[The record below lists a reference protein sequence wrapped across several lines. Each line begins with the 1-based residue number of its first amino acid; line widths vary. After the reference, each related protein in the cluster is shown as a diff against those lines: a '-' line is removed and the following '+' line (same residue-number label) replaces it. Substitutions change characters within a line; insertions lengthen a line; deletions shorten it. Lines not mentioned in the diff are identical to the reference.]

1 MYRKYLNKSLDM
13 NDFKSTNK
21 YAPEGVR
28 YCNGY
33 CQDFR
38 QIEEFSGMK
47 IKMMCKSCRNIIGL
61 GEKQIKEGK
70 ITLEQFKENPHIVH
84 GIDVDIDNMRLCEIC
99 KQNKPFSSFEKTR
112 NQCKACRAI
121 ECKKRNENIDTF
133 IKDIEKLKERGNE
146 LEKFLK
152 QIPKDKL
159 INIISHYQ
167 IGRKATDTKDRMI
180 MNTLDHFRKKQN
192 TYLCRGSCGSVLQEQ
207 FSICGKCSKKES
219 TVHKNHVE
227 KMTKFE
233 DNLEQFVQ
241 NLQEIKL
248 EDNYMYNK
256 KQILMIFHA
265 IKAGV
270 SGILKKNELIVK
282 INETLAKRREEE
294 EKKIEELK
302 RPQEVVEL
310 KLECILNGTA
320 VLAREGDNYINATQL
335 CQAGGK
341 LFSNWKG
348 LESTKE
354 FMTAISRRKNIPE
367 ADLLDVKRGNSTKFT
382 QGSWVHPLLA
392 INLAQWISPD
402 FAVQVTEWIYELGV
416 TGSVRLHQERSQA
429 QIEVLKKSLIK
440 TKDEKVL
447 IEKKHKMVLFK
458 RTCHKFKKGSCFYII
473 SDGDSTALKYKV
485 GIDNKDINTRLRQY
499 RTSIPATKLEF
510 LVYTDDNKLIEDSV
524 LRRYLEKRKK
534 YKNHEWIYDMEVS
547 HIIDSVMTNINHL
560 GINYTLEKD
569 IQKYNESCL
578 VTEDEKQLTDTTE
591 EETPV
596 EIEVVRDEKSEDSES
611 EDVQEEEIPDISS
624 LGIVKLKG
632 IAKSMGIAGYTKYT
646 SATKG
651 ELVKLINDR
660 K

>member
-1 MYRKYLNKSLDM
+1 M

-38 QIEEFSGMK
+38 QIEEFTGVK
-47 IKMMCKSCRNIIGL
+47 IKMMCNSCRNIIGL

-133 IKDIEKLKERGNE
+133 IKDIEKLKERGND

-219 TVHKNHVE
+219 TVHKNHVI

-302 RPQEVVEL
+302 RPQEIVEL
-310 KLECILNGTA
+310 KLECILNGIT
-320 VLAREGDNYINATQL
+320 VLARESDGYINATQL

-341 LFSNWKG
+341 LFGHWKA
-348 LESTKE
+348 LDSTKE
-354 FMTAISRRKNIPE
+354 LLKELELDTGIPE
-367 ADLLDVKRGNSTKFT
+367 SQLLDIKKGGNAKTVT
-382 QGSWVHPLLA
+382 QGSWIHPDLA
-392 INLAQWISPD
+392 VQLAQWISPK
-402 FAVQVTEWIYELGV
+402 FALKVSRWVIELSV
-416 TGSVRLHQERSQA
+416 TGSVRLHQEKSRNE
-429 QIEVLKKSLIK
+429 IELLNKTLKETKREKNIIQKNHSLI
-440 TKDEKVL
+440 
-447 IEKKHKMVLFK
+447 LFK
-458 RTCHKFKKGSCFYII
+458 RTCHKFKKGPCFYII

-510 LVYTDDNKLIEDSV
+510 LVYTDDNKLIEDNV

-547 HIIDSVMTNINHL
+547 HIIDSVMTTINHL

-569 IQKYNESCL
+569 IQKYNDSCL
-578 VTEDEKQLTDTTE
+578 FTEDEKQLTDTTE

-596 EIEVVRDEKSEDSES
+596 QIEDTQSEDSES
-611 EDVQEEEIPDISS
+611 EDEQEEEIPDISS
-624 LGIVKLKG
+624 LGIVKLKE

-651 ELVKLINDR
+651 ELVKLINER

>member
-38 QIEEFSGMK
+38 QIEEFTGVVA
-47 IKMMCKSCRNIIGL
+47 KMMCNSCRNIIGL

-70 ITLEQFKENPHIVH
+70 ITLEQFKENPNIVH
-84 GIDVDIDNMRLCEIC
+84 GIDLDIDTLRLCKIC
-99 KQNKPFSSFEKTR
+99 KQNKPFSSFENTR

-121 ECKKRNENIDTF
+121 ESKKRNEDIDTF

-167 IGRKATDTKDRMI
+167 IGRKATDTKDRMVVN
-180 MNTLDHFRKKQN
+180 MVDHFKKLQN
-192 TYLCRGSCGSVLQEQ
+192 SYLCRGLCGSILQEQ
-207 FSICGKCSKKES
+207 FSICEKCSKKES

-270 SGILKKNELIVK
+270 SGTLKKNELIVK
-282 INETLAKRREEE
+282 INETLAKRRQEQEE
-294 EKKIEELK
+294 KIEELK
-302 RPQEVVEL
+302 RPQEIVEL
-310 KLECILNGTA
+310 KLECILNGTT

-341 LFSNWKG
+341 LFGHWKA
-348 LESTKE
+348 LDSTKE
-354 FMTAISRRKNIPE
+354 FMTSISRRKNIPE
-367 ADLLDVKRGNSTKFT
+367 VELLDVKRGNSTKFT

-392 INLAQWISPD
+392 INLAQWISAD

-416 TGSVRLHQERSQA
+416 TGSVRLHQERSHA
-429 QIEVLKKSLIK
+429 QIEVLRKSLIK
-440 TKDEKVL
+440 TKDEKVI
-447 IEKKHKMVLFK
+447 IEKKHKMVLYK
-458 RTCHKFKKGSCFYII
+458 RTCHKFKKGPCFYII

-510 LVYTDDNKLIEDSV
+510 LVYTDDNKLIEDNV

-534 YKNHEWIYDMEVS
+534 YKNHEWIYDMEVI
-547 HIIDSVMTNINHL
+547 HIIESVKTIINFT
-560 GINYTLEKD
+560 GIDFTEEND
-569 IQKYNESCL
+569 IQKYNDSCL
-578 VTEDEKQLTDTTE
+578 VTEDEKQPIDTTE

-596 EIEVVRDEKSEDSES
+596 QIEVTESQHSDSEDEQ
-611 EDVQEEEIPDISS
+611 DEEIPDISS
-624 LGIVKLKG
+624 LGIVNLKQ
-632 IAKSMGIAGYTKYT
+632 IAKSMGIVGYTKYT